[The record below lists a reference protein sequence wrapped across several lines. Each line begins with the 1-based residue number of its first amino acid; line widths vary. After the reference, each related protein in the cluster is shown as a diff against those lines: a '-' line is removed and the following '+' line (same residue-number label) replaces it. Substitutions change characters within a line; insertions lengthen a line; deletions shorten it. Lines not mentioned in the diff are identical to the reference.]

1 MMNKPNLIRR
11 IYDWVLHWAD
21 TPYGVPAL
29 FILSFSE
36 SSFFPVPPDVLLI
49 ALAVSKPK
57 KAFYYASVCSAASI
71 IGGILG
77 YGIGWT
83 MWEMVSSFFFDYIP
97 GFTIQNFE
105 LIREKYELYN
115 FWVVFTAG
123 FTPIPYKLITITAGV
138 FNINFVMFVIASAIS
153 RSLRFFLVSAII
165 YKFGA
170 PIRTWIEKYFNLA
183 ALMFTVLLIGGFL
196 VIKYLM

>member
-1 MMNKPNLIRR
+1 MMNKPNFIRR

-29 FILSFSE
+29 FLLSFSE

-83 MWEMVSSFFFDYIP
+83 LWGSVSSFFFDYIP
-97 GFTIQNFE
+97 GFTPANFE
-105 LIREKYELYN
+105 LIRQKYELYN

-138 FNINFVMFVIASAIS
+138 FNINFIMFIIASAIS

-170 PIRTWIEKYFNLA
+170 PIKIWIEKYFNLA
-183 ALMFTVLLIGGFL
+183 ALLFTVLLIGGFL
-196 VIKYLM
+196 IVKYFM

>member
-1 MMNKPNLIRR
+1 MMNKPNFIRK
-11 IYDWVLHWAD
+11 IYDWVLHWSD

-29 FILSFSE
+29 FLLSFSE
-36 SSFFPVPPDVLLI
+36 SSFFPIPPDVLLI

-57 KAFYYASVCSAASI
+57 KAFYYAAVCSAASI

-83 MWEMVSSFFFDYIP
+83 MWGAVSGFFFDYIP
-97 GFTIQNFE
+97 GFTTENFE
-105 LIREKYELYN
+105 FIRQKYELYN

-138 FNINFVMFVIASAIS
+138 FNINFLMFVFASAVS
-153 RSLRFFLVSAII
+153 RSLRFLLVSAII
-165 YKFGA
+165 YRFGS
-170 PIRTWIEKYFNLA
+170 PIKMWIEKYFNLA
-183 ALMFTVLLIGGFL
+183 ATIFTLLMIGGFL
-196 VIKYLM
+196 IIKYFM

>member
-1 MMNKPNLIRR
+1 MMNKPNMIRR